1 MNYVTLTVLDHRNHE
16 CIGIHFSNIG
26 ELNNVIK
33 KLPHIKW
40 SRTHTCW
47 YVPLSKENYTA
58 IVTALHGIAE
68 INNKALYVHLSA
80 KKKDL
85 QYQLKIAVP
94 KKKPAHAN
102 IPLPFATIESRH
114 EKITG
119 IQPVNA
125 HVLPALEQQLLLKAY
140 SGSTIKTYTGEMS
153 RLLQLLQHKAA
164 DHLTAVDIKR
174 YLLYCYQKLQLSE
187 NTLHSRMNAL
197 KFYYEQVLG
206 NEKIFWEIPRPK
218 KPIQLPHFFNQD
230 EIAQIIKH
238 TANIKHKTMLMLAY
252 STGMRVSEVTRLKVM
267 HIDSKRMQITVQLA
281 KGKKDR
287 IVILSPI
294 LLVMLREYFIACKPK
309 VTGYLFSGQNPDL
322 PYSTRSLQLILQ
334 AAKKRAGILK
344 PGSVH
349 ALRHSFATHLLDKG
363 TDVTMIMKLLGHND
377 IKTTLRYLHVT
388 NRDVLHIISPLDGL
402 NLG

>member
-267 HIDSKRMQITVQLA
+267 HIDS
-281 KGKKDR
+281 
-287 IVILSPI
+287 
-294 LLVMLREYFIACKPK
+294 
-309 VTGYLFSGQNPDL
+309 
-322 PYSTRSLQLILQ
+322 
-334 AAKKRAGILK
+334 
-344 PGSVH
+344 
-349 ALRHSFATHLLDKG
+349 
-363 TDVTMIMKLLGHND
+363 
-377 IKTTLRYLHVT
+377 
-388 NRDVLHIISPLDGL
+388 
-402 NLG
+402 